1 MVTGLGRR
9 KNYLA
14 PIIVMAT
21 ILVFILAFNMGLG
34 VPLGLDSALVVTLT
48 AVMPGIFFFII
59 CAIDVVFSPPN
70 SPMKIL
76 GVACM
81 GVSMAVLLE
90 EMYNVAIIND
100 AMLLPATLVQYQAIS
115 IILGL
120 LFGGVVYAGGRD

>member
-1 MVTGLGRR
+1 VTNLGRK

-14 PIIVMAT
+14 PIIVMAV
-21 ILVFILAFNMGLG
+21 ILSLVLAFNMGLD
-34 VPLGLDSALVVTLT
+34 VPLGLDPALAVDLA
-48 AVMPGIFFFII
+48 AVMPGIFFFTL
-59 CAIDVVFSPPN
+59 CAIDVAFSASG

-90 EMYNVAIIND
+90 EMHGVAIIND
-100 AMLLPATLVQYQAIS
+100 AMLLPATLIQFQAIS

-120 LFGGVVYAGGRD
+120 LLGGVVYAGGGD